1 MLILKL
7 SLLRSTLPWVP
18 LAPCLPTAKQ
28 LSRAGVPPGH
38 PRRARWTC
46 PPPAQATGHGPNMP
60 TRQAQGWACPRGVG
74 TKNGHVPRGHRL
86 QDSLKTGH
94 APKDCPARVCMSS
107 ARPGQWT
114 WSPYAHPSGLRPG
127 MSPRVWREERACPPR
142 VQAAG
147 LWTGHVLTGQPAN
160 PLNHFDGRLPQ
171 GADRRMMGA
180 GPMSADQLRGTV
192 EGTAPAGDFAVPAS
206 CHTCDKVVT

>member
-46 PPPAQATGHGPNMP
+46 PPPTQANGHSPNMP

-74 TKNGHVPRGHRL
+74 TKNGHVLRGHRL

-94 APKDCPARVCMSS
+94 APKDCPARVRMSS

-114 WSPYAHPSGLRPG
+114 WSQYAHPSAPTLG
-127 MSPRVWREERACPPR
+127 MSPRSRQQERACPPPA
-142 VQAAG
+142 QAAG
-147 LWTGHVLTGQPAN
+147 LRTGHVLTGGLAN
-160 PLNHFDGRLPQ
+160 PVKPFRRSAPPRSRPSNDG
-171 GADRRMMGA
+171 GWSDVG
-180 GPMSADQLRGTV
+180 GPAPWSGRGNR
-192 EGTAPAGDFAVPAS
+192 S
-206 CHTCDKVVT
+206 CRGFRCTCILSHM